1 MQRFNYVN
9 TNGYNKMICVYP
21 ERKNENGEYYAEIWT
36 GQNDTME
43 ATGMFCGSGYMS
55 KEKMKEFFAHY
66 NINYNVDD
74 IE

>member
-1 MQRFNYVN
+1 MQRFDYVN
-9 TNGYNKMICVYP
+9 TMGYNKIICIDS

-55 KEKMKEFFAHY
+55 KEKLKEFFAYY
-66 NINYNVDD
+66 NIDCNVDD
-74 IE
+74 IK